1 MKRLMLFFAALVM
14 CGAMY
19 AQGVFTM
26 VNADAYDGFVNIR
39 QTPSSKGKVIGR
51 MNNYLSHGIY
61 EGVKLGQQG
70 GWTKVKSG
78 GVVGWCYSKY
88 VQEINWYDG
97 SGRYIIVAAKS
108 STPIFQESGEGTPGF
123 VHSVKKGTI
132 IADYDDLSENLTE
145 DGYYI
150 LMTAHYHY
158 LVRKSDVIV
167 KRRY

>member
-78 GVVGWCYSKY
+78 GVVGW
-88 VQEINWYDG
+88 
-97 SGRYIIVAAKS
+97 
-108 STPIFQESGEGTPGF
+108 
-123 VHSVKKGTI
+123 
-132 IADYDDLSENLTE
+132 
-145 DGYYI
+145 
-150 LMTAHYHY
+150 
-158 LVRKSDVIV
+158 
-167 KRRY
+167 